1 MVWPLVR
8 LDELYD
14 IARGGSPRPISAF
27 ITDSDQGINWIK
39 IGDATASEKYI
50 YETKQKIIPE
60 GIKRSRLVKEGD
72 FILSNSMSFGRPYI
86 MKTSGCIHDGWLV
99 LSPKDNCV
107 DQDFL
112 YYLLG
117 SPFVYQQFDF
127 LAAGS
132 TVRNLNIK
140 LVSGVKIPFLPI
152 DEQKRIVAILDGAFE
167 QIDQAK
173 ANAEQNLKNA
183 RELFESTLS
192 QIFTQRYD
200 ESCTRK
206 LEDITSKIGSGATPR
221 GGQSS
226 YKDHGISLIRSMN
239 VHDRRFKADKLAFI
253 DDAQADKLSN
263 VILEEKDVLLNITG
277 ASVARCCLMESD
289 YLPARVNQHV
299 SIIRTDQNVLNP
311 ELLSFLLTS
320 KFYKDMLLEVG
331 GSGATREAITKKQI
345 QDFEV
350 SFPKD
355 LNKQESLVSS
365 LLNIE
370 EQTKHL
376 EAIYQQKITALDEL
390 KQSLLQKAFKGEL
403 IQSSIGD
410 AA

>member
-1 MVWPLVR
+1 MVWELKKLSDVVEIISGGTPKSGVSEYWADEVPWITPKDMGSVKDRFVFETSRKISKLGLAKSSAKLIPENSVILSTRAPIGYLV
-8 LDELYD
+8 
-14 IARGGSPRPISAF
+14 INTVPMATNQGCRGLVV
-27 ITDSDQGINWIK
+27 
-39 IGDATASEKYI
+39 SEKI
-50 YETKQKIIPE
+50 TT
-60 GIKRSRLVKEGD
+60 
-72 FILSNSMSFGRPYI
+72 N
-86 MKTSGCIHDGWLV
+86 
-99 LSPKDNCV
+99 
-107 DQDFL
+107 FL
-112 YYLLG
+112 YYFLKSNVSLLNDLG
-117 SPFVYQQFDF
+117 TGTTFKELSKTALSAVH
-127 LAAGS
+127 
-132 TVRNLNIK
+132 I
-140 LVSGVKIPFLPI
+140 LVPHVE
-152 DEQKRIVAILDGAFE
+152 EQKRIVAILDEAFE

-192 QIFTQRYD
+192 QILTQRYD
-200 ESCTRK
+200 ESCTSK

-263 VILEEKDVLLNITG
+263 VIVEKKDVLLNITG
-277 ASVARCCLMESD
+277 ASVARCCLMSSD

-299 SIIRTDQNVLNP
+299 SIIRIDQNILSPN
-311 ELLSFLLTS
+311 LLSFLLTS
-320 KFYKDMLLEVG
+320 RYYKDMLLEVG

-350 SFPKD
+350 TFPKD
-355 LNKQESLVSS
+355 LNKQEDLVSS
-365 LLNIE
+365 LLIIE
-370 EQTKHL
+370 EQTQSL